1 MGLVEYKRKRH
12 FTETPEPRG
21 VQKTV
26 SGSQYVI
33 QKHDASHLHYDFRL
47 ELDGVLKSWAVPK
60 GPSLDPSTKRL
71 AVQVEDHP
79 VAYGGFEGII
89 PAGQYGG
96 GTVLLWD
103 TGTWEPIGDAEA
115 GLRAGK
121 LKFILHGEK
130 LRGGWTL
137 VRTRSSKSSD
147 KPQWLLIKEH
157 DDEADS
163 DQDIVAEQPL
173 SVASGRDLGG
183 IASSKDRVWES
194 KGKKGEANATAAS
207 PIVKATRRKVA
218 KAKET
223 AAAARTSGIKQPMP
237 KKTDVQLA
245 TLTEKPPEGD
255 EWLHEIKFDGYRMIC
270 RIDNGKITFTSRN
283 QLDWTD
289 RLSALVKATGRIK
302 AKQAILD
309 GEVVIVQPDGTT
321 DFQSLQNAFREGSSD
336 AMKYIVFDIL
346 YLDGHSLTELPLE
359 ERKELLQTLLKES
372 GTNKA
377 IQFSEH
383 VDGRGDEFKQQAC
396 RLHLEGMVCKRRDQ
410 PYRPG
415 RSYDWLKVKCTH
427 KDEFVIGGYTDPS
440 GSRSGFGALLVGYHD
455 EQGELHYAG
464 KVGTGFNEHVL
475 EELSDRLEKLE
486 RTKSPFVDL
495 TEKKGDVRTAHWI
508 KPELVGQFSYGS
520 RTREGRLR
528 HASFQGVRE
537 DKPAEDVT
545 LDQPT
550 PIATATKRAGK
561 SATAKKETA
570 KSKRAPASKKTKAGA
585 AKAAP
590 TDTDTFEGVRL
601 THPEK
606 VLYPED
612 KITKLELAEYY
623 RDIADWLLPHLV
635 HRPVVLVRCPD
646 GQGKETFYQKHP
658 GVGSPTNLRQ
668 IPIKEKQ
675 KTGNYL
681 LVDDAPGLISLAQVS
696 ALELHAWGS
705 REDKLELPDRLIFDL
720 DPAPDVP
727 WGQVID
733 SAKQVKQF
741 LEELGLRSFVKTTGG
756 KGLHLVVPIER
767 RHDWDEAKAFC
778 KQVAESIETAAPTRF
793 TSNMSKAA
801 RPKRIF
807 LDYLRNG
814 RGSTAVIP
822 YSPRARTGAPV
833 STPLAWDELS
843 EKMHSDHFTIRN
855 VMRRLASIKQD
866 PWRELSTTRQSLTPA
881 IKKLK
886 SLTNG

>member
-12 FTETPEPRG
+12 FTETPEPPG
-21 VQKTV
+21 VQNDV
-26 SGSQYVI
+26 SGWQYVI

-60 GPSLDPSTKRL
+60 GPSLDPATKRL

-89 PAGQYGG
+89 PPGQYGG
-96 GTVLLWD
+96 GTVMLWD

-115 GLRAGK
+115 GLREGK
-121 LKFILHGEK
+121 LKFTLHGEK

-137 VRTRSSKSSD
+137 VRTRRSQSSD
-147 KPQWLLIKEH
+147 KPQWLLIKER
-157 DDEADS
+157 DDEADT
-163 DQDIVAEQPL
+163 DKDILEEQPL

-194 KGKKGEANATAAS
+194 KGKKGEVTATAAS
-207 PIVKATRRKVA
+207 PIVKATRRKAA
-218 KAKET
+218 KAKVSSAT
-223 AAAARTSGIKQPMP
+223 TSDSGVKEPMP
-237 KKTDVQLA
+237 KKTEVQLA
-245 TLTEKPPEGD
+245 TLTELPPEGD
-255 EWLHEIKFDGYRMIC
+255 EWLHEIKFDGYRMTC

-283 QLDWTD
+283 QQDWTG
-289 RLSALVKATGRIK
+289 RLEGLVKASGRLK

-309 GEVVIVQPDGTT
+309 GEVVIFQRDGTT
-321 DFQSLQNAFREGSSD
+321 DFQALQNAFREGRSAD
-336 AMKYIVFDIL
+336 MKYIVFDLL
-346 YLDGHSLTELPLE
+346 YLNGRSLTDLPLE
-359 ERKELLQTLLKES
+359 ERKQLLQTLLKES
-372 GTNKA
+372 GSNSA
-377 IQFSEH
+377 IQYSEH
-383 VDGRGDEFKQQAC
+383 VDGNGDEFKQQAC
-396 RLHLEGMVCKRRDQ
+396 RLHLEGMICKRRDQ

-415 RSYDWLKVKCTH
+415 RSLDWLKVKCLK

-440 GSRSGFGALLVGYHD
+440 GSRSGFGALLVGFHD

-464 KVGTGFNEHVL
+464 KVGTGFNEHDL
-475 EELSDRLEKLE
+475 KELGDRLQQLE
-486 RTKSPFVDL
+486 QAKSPFVDL
-495 TEKKGDVRTAHWI
+495 QEKKGDVRTAHWI
-508 KPELVGQFSYGS
+508 KPELVGQFSYAN
-520 RTREGRLR
+520 RTNEGRLR
-528 HASFQGVRE
+528 HASFQGLRE
-537 DKPAEDVT
+537 DKAATEVT
-545 LDQPT
+545 LDEPT
-550 PIATATKRAGK
+550 PVAAATKQTRKKASVKKASAKTRPVATRKKAK
-561 SATAKKETA
+561 SEVAETA
-570 KSKRAPASKKTKAGA
+570 KADA
-585 AKAAP
+585 
-590 TDTDTFEGVRL
+590 DTFEGVRL

-612 KITKLELAEYY
+612 GITKLELAEYY

-646 GQGKETFYQKHP
+646 GQGKESFYQKHP
-658 GVGSPTNLRQ
+658 GVGSPANLRQ

-675 KTGNYL
+675 KTANYL
-681 LVDDAPGLISLAQVS
+681 LVDDAAGLISLAQVS

-705 REDKLELPDRLIFDL
+705 REDKLEFPDRLIFDL

-778 KQVAESIETAAPTRF
+778 KQVAESIEQAAPGRY

-801 RPKRIF
+801 RPKRIYI
-807 LDYLRNG
+807 DYLRNG

-833 STPLAWDELS
+833 STPLAWEELS

-855 VMRRLASIKQD
+855 VLRRLASIKRD
-866 PWRELSTTRQSLTPA
+866 PWEQLSSTRQSLTQP

-886 SLTNG
+886 SLIQH

>member
-21 VQKTV
+21 VQNKV

-33 QKHDASHLHYDFRL
+33 QKHEASHLHYDFRL
-47 ELDGVLKSWAVPK
+47 EMDGVLKSWAVPK
-60 GPSLDPSTKRL
+60 GPSLDPATKRL

-96 GTVLLWD
+96 GTVMLWD

-147 KPQWLLIKEH
+147 KPQWLLIKER

-163 DQDIVAEQPL
+163 DHDIVEEQPL
-173 SVASGRDLGG
+173 SVASGRDLSG
-183 IASSKDRVWES
+183 IASSKERVWES
-194 KGKKGEANATAAS
+194 KGKKGETNAAAAS

-223 AAAARTSGIKQPMP
+223 AAAESDSGVKQTMP
-237 KKTDVQLA
+237 KKTEVQLA

-283 QLDWTD
+283 QLDWTN
-289 RLSALVKATGRIK
+289 RLSGLVKATGRIK

-321 DFQSLQNAFREGSSD
+321 DFQALQNAFREGRSD
-336 AMKYIVFDIL
+336 DMKYIAFDLL
-346 YLDGHSLTELPLE
+346 YLDGRSLIELPLE
-359 ERKELLQTLLKES
+359 ERKQLLQTLLKES

-377 IQFSEH
+377 LQFSEH

-396 RLHLEGMVCKRRDQ
+396 RLHLEGMICKRRDQ

-415 RSYDWLKVKCTH
+415 RSLDWLKVKCLQ

-464 KVGTGFNEHVL
+464 KVGTGFNEHDL
-475 EELSDRLEKLE
+475 KDLGDRLQQLE
-486 RTKSPFVDL
+486 QAKSPFVDL
-495 TEKKGDVRTAHWI
+495 QQKKGDVRTAHWI
-508 KPELVGQFSYGS
+508 KPELVGQFNYAN
-520 RTREGRLR
+520 RTKEGRLR
-528 HASFQGVRE
+528 HASFQGLRE
-537 DKPAEDVT
+537 DKAATEVT
-545 LDQPT
+545 LDEPT
-550 PIATATKRAGK
+550 PIATATKRASK
-561 SATAKKETA
+561 TATAKKESA
-570 KSKRAPASKKTKAGA
+570 KAKPAAAQKKTKSDVADA
-585 AKAAP
+585 AKADA
-590 TDTDTFEGVRL
+590 DTFEGVRL

-612 KITKLELAEYY
+612 DITKLELAEYY

-658 GVGSPTNLRQ
+658 GVGSPDNLRQ

-675 KTGNYL
+675 KTANYL
-681 LVDDAPGLISLAQVS
+681 LVDDAAGLISLAQVS

-727 WGQVID
+727 WSQVID

-741 LEELGLRSFVKTTGG
+741 LEDLGLRSFVKTTGG

-767 RHDWDEAKAFC
+767 RHDWNEAKAFC

-801 RPKRIF
+801 RPKRIYI
-807 LDYLRNG
+807 DYLRNG

-843 EKMHSDHFTIRN
+843 EKMYSDHFTIRN
-855 VMRRLASIKQD
+855 VLRRLASIKQD
-866 PWRELSTTRQSLTPA
+866 PWEELSTTRQSLSQP

-886 SLTNG
+886 SLTQG

>member
-1 MGLVEYKRKRH
+1 MGLVEYQRKRH
-12 FTETPEPRG
+12 FAKTPEPSG
-21 VQKTV
+21 AKKTATEW
-26 SGSQYVI
+26 QYVI

-103 TGTWEPIGDAEA
+103 TGTWEPIGDAKA
-115 GLRAGK
+115 GLREGK
-121 LKFILHGEK
+121 LKFNLHGKK

-137 VRTRSSKSSD
+137 VRTRRGESSD
-147 KPQWLLIKEH
+147 KPQWLLIKER
-157 DDEADS
+157 DDDADP
-163 DQDIVAEQPL
+163 DKDILEEQPL

-194 KGKKGEANATAAS
+194 KGKKGEVSATAAS
-207 PIVKATRRKVA
+207 PIVKATRRKAA
-218 KAKET
+218 KAKVSS
-223 AAAARTSGIKQPMP
+223 ANTSDSGVKEPMP
-237 KKTDVQLA
+237 KKTEVQLA
-245 TLTEKPPEGD
+245 TLTELPPEGD

-283 QLDWTD
+283 QQDWTG
-289 RLSALVKATGRIK
+289 RLEGLVKATSRLK

-309 GEVVIVQPDGTT
+309 GEVVIFQRDGTT
-321 DFQSLQNAFREGSSD
+321 DFQALQNAFREGRSAD
-336 AMKYIVFDIL
+336 MKYIVFDLL
-346 YLDGHSLTELPLE
+346 YLNCRSLTELPLE
-359 ERKELLQTLLKES
+359 ERKQLLQTLLNES
-372 GTNKA
+372 GSNSA
-377 IQFSEH
+377 IQYSEH
-383 VDGRGDEFKQQAC
+383 VDGHGDEFKQQAC
-396 RLHLEGMVCKRRDQ
+396 RLHLEGMICKRRDQ

-415 RSYDWLKVKCTH
+415 RSLDWLKVKCLK

-440 GSRSGFGALLVGYHD
+440 GSRSGFGALLVGFHD
-455 EQGELHYAG
+455 EQGALHYAG
-464 KVGTGFNEHVL
+464 KVGTGFHEHDL
-475 EELSDRLEKLE
+475 KELGDRLQQLE
-486 RTKSPFVDL
+486 QAKSPFVDL
-495 TEKKGDVRTAHWI
+495 QEKKGVVRTAHWI
-508 KPELVGQFSYGS
+508 KPELVGQFSYAN
-520 RTREGRLR
+520 RTNEGRLR
-528 HASFQGVRE
+528 HASFQGLRE
-537 DKPAEDVT
+537 DKAATEVT
-545 LDQPT
+545 LDEPT
-550 PIATATKRAGK
+550 PVAAATKQARK
-561 SATAKKETA
+561 TA
-570 KSKRAPASKKTKAGA
+570 KSEVADT
-585 AKAAP
+585 AKADA
-590 TDTDTFEGVRL
+590 DTFEGVRL

-612 KITKLELAEYY
+612 GITKLELAQYY

-646 GQGKETFYQKHP
+646 GQGKESFYQKHP
-658 GVGSPTNLRQ
+658 GVGSPANLRQ

-675 KTGNYL
+675 KTANYL
-681 LVDDAPGLISLAQVS
+681 LVDDAAGLISLAQVS

-705 REDKLELPDRLIFDL
+705 REDKLEFPDRLIFDL

-741 LEELGLRSFVKTTGG
+741 LEELGLRSFVKMTGG

-767 RHDWDEAKAFC
+767 RHDWDEAKQFC
-778 KQVAESIETAAPTRF
+778 KQVAESIEQAAPGRY

-801 RPKRIF
+801 RPKRIYI
-807 LDYLRNG
+807 DYLRNG

-833 STPLAWDELS
+833 STPLAWEELS

-855 VMRRLASIKQD
+855 VLRRLASIKRD
-866 PWRELSTTRQSLTPA
+866 PWEELNTTRQSLTQP

-886 SLTNG
+886 SLIQH

>member
-21 VQKTV
+21 VQNTV

-96 GTVLLWD
+96 GTVMLWD

-115 GLRAGK
+115 GLRTGK

-137 VRTRSSKSSD
+137 VRTRSVKSSD
-147 KPQWLLIKEH
+147 KPQWLLIKER

-163 DQDIVAEQPL
+163 TQDILEEQPL
-173 SVASGRDLGG
+173 SVASGRDLSG
-183 IASSKDRVWES
+183 IASSKERVWES
-194 KGKKGEANATAAS
+194 KDKKGEANAAAAS
-207 PIVKATRRKVA
+207 PIVNATRRKAA
-218 KAKET
+218 KAKD
-223 AAAARTSGIKQPMP
+223 AAVAENTVGVKQPMP
-237 KKTDVQLA
+237 KRTEVQLA

-289 RLSALVKATGRIK
+289 RLSGLVKAAGRIK

-309 GEVVIVQPDGTT
+309 GEVVIFQPDGTT
-321 DFQSLQNAFREGSSD
+321 DFQSLQNAFREGRSD
-336 AMKYIVFDIL
+336 DMKYIVFDLL
-346 YLDGHSLTELPLE
+346 YLDGRSLTELPLE
-359 ERKELLQTLLKES
+359 ERKRQLQTLLKES
-372 GTNKA
+372 GANKA
-377 IQFSEH
+377 LQYSEH

-415 RSYDWLKVKCTH
+415 RSYDWLKVKCLH

-440 GSRSGFGALLVGYHD
+440 GTRSGFGALLVGYHD
-455 EQGELHYAG
+455 EQGDLHYAG
-464 KVGTGFNEHVL
+464 KVGTGFNEQVL
-475 EELSDRLEKLE
+475 EELSNRLEKLE
-486 RTKSPFVDL
+486 QAKSPFVDL

-528 HASFQGVRE
+528 HASFQGLRE

-545 LDQPT
+545 LDEPT

-561 SATAKKETA
+561 SATAKKGT
-570 KSKRAPASKKTKAGA
+570 KKVKRSPASKKITAATEKASLEEA
-585 AKAAP
+585 
-590 TDTDTFEGVRL
+590 DTFEGVRL

-658 GVGSPTNLRQ
+658 GVGSPANLRQ
-668 IPIKEKQ
+668 IPIKEKL

-778 KQVAESIETAAPTRF
+778 KQVAESIETAAPGRY

-807 LDYLRNG
+807 IDYLRNG

-833 STPLAWDELS
+833 STPLAWEELS

-855 VMRRLASIKQD
+855 VLRRLASIKRD
-866 PWRELSTTRQSLTPA
+866 PWEELSSTRQSLTQP

-886 SLTNG
+886 SLTQG